1 MGITSTEDAPRVRV
15 IIVDDEPLI
24 RSGIRAILGADSN
37 IEVLAEAGDAR
48 EAVDAVAGLRP
59 EVMLLDIRMPRRDG
73 LAAMPEILHA
83 RPEANVVM
91 LTTLGEDAYIAEA
104 PEQAADGFLR
114 TPSEPPALQ
123 DD

>member
-37 IEVLAEAGDAR
+37 IEVLAEAGDGR

-59 EVMLLDIRMPRRDG
+59 EVVLLDIRMPRLDG
-73 LAAMPEILHA
+73 LAASPEIVHA
-83 RPEANVVM
+83 QPETKGVA
-91 LTTLGEDAYIAEA
+91 LSTCGADAYVAEA
-104 PEQAADGFLR
+104 IRQRAGG
-114 TPSEPPALQ
+114 
-123 DD
+123 

>member
-37 IEVLAEAGDAR
+37 IEVLAEAGDGR

-59 EVMLLDIRMPRRDG
+59 EVVRLDIRMPRLDG
-73 LAAMPEILHA
+73 LAAIPGILHFL
-83 RPEANVVM
+83 PEAKRDV
-91 LTTLGEDAYIAEA
+91 LPTFGAHA
-104 PEQAADGFLR
+104 
-114 TPSEPPALQ
+114 
-123 DD
+123 